1 MDFPAQPL
9 DLRRLPLVAR
19 VCGQVSAHPG
29 CRRLISTTHVLWIW
43 SVCFLFVDSR
53 FRSPLLSAPT
63 SRSDRLPGFFALRV
77 RLRFSAT
84 CHLRGLSPPI
94 HAHAGHTRSRLRG
107 SLAAEQ
113 MTGIG
118 AGLASIQI

>member
-1 MDFPAQPL
+1 
-9 DLRRLPLVAR
+9 
-19 VCGQVSAHPG
+19 
-29 CRRLISTTHVLWIW
+29 
-43 SVCFLFVDSR
+43 
-53 FRSPLLSAPT
+53 
-63 SRSDRLPGFFALRV
+63 LPGFFALRV

-118 AGLASIQI
+118 VGRASIQI

>member
-94 HAHAGHTRSRLRG
+94 HAHAGHTLIAFRAQALYHLFDEKRLPGR
-107 SLAAEQ
+107 A
-113 MTGIG
+113 
-118 AGLASIQI
+118 